1 MLKKNSKIFIAGHNG
16 LVGNAV
22 KRKLLLKNYRNIITA
37 DKSKLNLLDKNK
49 IDLFF
54 KKKKPTILII
64 CAAKVGGILENK
76 NYQLEFLLENLQIQ
90 TNLLSLAKKY
100 KVKRTVFLG
109 SSCIYPGKC
118 KIPIKEEYLMTGKL
132 EPTNEAYALSKII
145 GLKLSSILVN
155 DYKQDIVCL
164 MPTNLYGVNDNFN
177 ISSSHVI
184 PGLISKF
191 LRAKKSNNNIK
202 VWGSGKPT
210 REFLF
215 VDDLADAILHVLS
228 LSKKKLIKAS
238 KNNVPIF
245 NVGSGDSITIK
256 KLAYKIKKLI
266 NFKGKIIFDK
276 SYPDGTINKNLDSS
290 KIYSLNWKPK
300 VKLNQ
305 GLKQV
310 IDSKMKKYDTKYK

>member
-1 MLKKNSKIFIAGHNG
+1 
-16 LVGNAV
+16 
-22 KRKLLLKNYRNIITA
+22 
-37 DKSKLNLLDKNK
+37 
-49 IDLFF
+49 
-54 KKKKPTILII
+54 
-64 CAAKVGGILENK
+64 
-76 NYQLEFLLENLQIQ
+76 
-90 TNLLSLAKKY
+90 
-100 KVKRTVFLG
+100 
-109 SSCIYPGKC
+109 
-118 KIPIKEEYLMTGKL
+118 MTGKL

-202 VWGSGKPT
+202 VWGSGKPI

-215 VDDLADAILHVLS
+215 VEDLADAILHVLS
-228 LSKKKLIKAS
+228 LPKKKLIKAS

-276 SYPDGTINKNLDSS
+276 SYPDGTINKNLDST